1 MQRWLRQFGDE
12 EKDRILIN
20 FIDNERQEDLSKNIE
35 KVSDIFDCI
44 LKHKTERYEELKD
57 RLVAKYQEIEE
68 ERRLKEA
75 EEAAAAA

>member
-1 MQRWLRQFGDE
+1 M
-12 EKDRILIN
+12 IN
-20 FIDNERQEDLSKNIE
+20 FIDNEKQEDLSKNIE

-44 LKHKTERYEELKD
+44 LKHRTERYEELKD

-75 EEAAAAA
+75 EEAAAAT